1 MTAATTFFNDG
12 ITAIDTEYARS
23 LQDASHL
30 LVEGGRGA
38 FIDTGVND
46 SVPLLLDALQQQDLD
61 IGDVDY
67 VILTHVHLDHAG
79 GAGKLMQ
86 ELPNARCVVHRF
98 GAPHMIDPG
107 KLIAGTEA
115 VYGVE
120 KTREIYGTICP
131 IDASRVVIPEDGDWL
146 SLNGRALQ
154 LINTEGHARH
164 HHVINDPASRG
175 VFTGDSF
182 GVSYRELDTERGEI
196 VFPTS
201 TPVQFDPVEAHRAVD
216 RIMACEPKQLFLTHY
231 SRVSD
236 LERLAGQMHAGIDAY
251 VAMARQHEHDDNRSA
266 ALRESLLDYYVE
278 QLEEHGYAGDRET
291 MLEVLSIDIELNA
304 QGLEV
309 WLKKGK

>member
-1 MTAATTFFNDG
+1 MTAATTFFDDG
-12 ITAIDTEYARS
+12 VTAIDTEYARS

-30 LVEGGRGA
+30 IVEGGRAA

-61 IGDVDY
+61 VDNVDY

-115 VYGVE
+115 VYGAE
-120 KTREIYGTICP
+120 KTRETYGKIRP
-131 IDASRVVIPEDGDWL
+131 IDASRIDIPEDGDWL
-146 SLNGRALQ
+146 SLNGRELQ

-164 HHVINDPASRG
+164 HHVVNDPTSKG

-201 TPVQFDPVEAHRAVD
+201 TPVQFDPVAAHVAVD
-216 RIMACEPKQLFLTHY
+216 RIMACEPEQLFLTHY
-231 SRVSD
+231 SRVGNV
-236 LERLAGQMHAGIDAY
+236 ERLASQMHAGIDAY
-251 VAMARQHEHDDNRSA
+251 VAMARQHEHDDDRSA
-266 ALRESLLDYYVE
+266 ALRENLLGYYAE
-278 QLEEHGYAGDRET
+278 QLEGHGYAGDRE
-291 MLEVLSIDIELNA
+291 MMRAVLGIDIELNA

-309 WLKKGK
+309 WLEKGK

>member
-1 MTAATTFFNDG
+1 MTAVTTVFNDG
-12 ITAIDTEYARS
+12 ITAIDTEYARA

-30 LVEGGRGA
+30 VVEGGRAA

-46 SVPLLLDALQQQDLD
+46 SVPLLLDALRQQDLD
-61 IGDVDY
+61 VGDVDY

-86 ELPNARCVVHRF
+86 ELPNARCVVHRY

-115 VYGVE
+115 VYGVN
-120 KTREIYGTICP
+120 KTRETYGTICP
-131 IDASRVVIPEDGDWL
+131 IAASRVDIPEDGDWL
-146 SLNGRALQ
+146 SLNGRELQ

-164 HHVINDPASRG
+164 HHIINDPASKG

-182 GVSYRELDTERGEI
+182 GVSYRELDTERGES

-201 TPVQFDPVEAHRAVD
+201 TPVQFDPDEAHLSVD
-216 RIMACEPKQLFLTHY
+216 RIMACEPEQLFLTHY
-231 SRVSD
+231 SRVCNV
-236 LERLAGQMHAGIDAY
+236 ERLAIQMHAGIDAY

-266 ALRESLLDYYVE
+266 ALRESLLDYYAE
-278 QLEEHGYAGDRET
+278 QLEKHGYVGDRE
-291 MLEVLSIDIELNA
+291 MMHEVLGIDIELNA

-309 WLKKGK
+309 WLNKQQ

>member
-1 MTAATTFFNDG
+1 MTAATTVFNDG
-12 ITAIDTEYARS
+12 ITAIDTEYARF

-30 LVEGGRGA
+30 IVEGGRAA

-46 SVPLLLDALQQQDLD
+46 SVPLLLDALQQKNLD
-61 IGDVDY
+61 VGDVDY

-79 GAGKLMQ
+79 GAGELMH
-86 ELPNARCVVHRF
+86 ELPNARCVVHRY

-120 KTREIYGTICP
+120 KTREIYGTIRP
-131 IDASRVVIPEDGDWL
+131 IDASRIDIPEDGQWL
-146 SLNGRALQ
+146 SLNGRELQ

-201 TPVQFDPVEAHRAVD
+201 TPVQFDPVAAHIAVD
-216 RIMACEPKQLFLTHY
+216 RIMACEPEQLFLTHY
-231 SRVSD
+231 SRVGNVV
-236 LERLAGQMHAGIDAY
+236 RLASQMHAGIDAY
-251 VAMARQHEHDDNRSA
+251 VKMARQHEHEDDRCA
-266 ALRESLLDYYVE
+266 ALRESLRDYYAE
-278 QLEEHGYAGDRET
+278 QLEEHGYVGDRE
-291 MLEVLSIDIELNA
+291 MMREVLGIDIELNA

-309 WLKKGK
+309 WLKRQQ